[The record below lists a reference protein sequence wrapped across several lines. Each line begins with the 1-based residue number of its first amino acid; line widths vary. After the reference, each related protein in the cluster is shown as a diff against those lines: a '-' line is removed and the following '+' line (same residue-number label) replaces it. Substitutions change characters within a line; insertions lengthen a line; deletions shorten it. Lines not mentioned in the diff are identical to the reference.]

1 MQRHELTPA
10 QKWER
15 LTLADNF
22 IFCKVL
28 EDNPEVCRHLI
39 EILLNIKIDRIEK
52 PAAEKSLKTDFIS
65 RGIRL
70 DVYVKDGNG
79 RSFDIEIQTTRS
91 TSLAK
96 RARYYQGLMDVDNVQ
111 HGSGYD
117 VLNESYVVFL
127 CMGDA
132 FGKGFPVYTFR
143 YRADEDKDF
152 LMDDGTVNVFFNA
165 KKYDTMKSEEL
176 RAFFKYLCGK
186 EPSSGFTDRLSAL
199 VERVKTNAQWRH
211 RFMTWEQE
219 MAIQSNEKA
228 KEIAKELAKDMAK
241 DIAQDMAKD
250 MAKNMAQDMAKDIAR
265 NMVKDTAQSIANDIA
280 NQKVI
285 ETAQKMLKEK
295 IGTPEQISMVT
306 SIPLEKVLELKKE
319 IQ

>member
-1 MQRHELTPA
+1 
-10 QKWER
+10 
-15 LTLADNF
+15 
-22 IFCKVL
+22 
-28 EDNPEVCRHLI
+28 
-39 EILLNIKIDRIEK
+39 
-52 PAAEKSLKTDFIS
+52 
-65 RGIRL
+65 
-70 DVYVKDGNG
+70 
-79 RSFDIEIQTTRS
+79 
-91 TSLAK
+91 
-96 RARYYQGLMDVDNVQ
+96 MDVDNVQ
-111 HGSGYD
+111 HGTGYD

-143 YRADEDKDF
+143 YRADEDNDF

-228 KEIAKELAKDMAK
+228 KELAASTQYAD
-241 DIAQDMAKD
+241 
-250 MAKNMAQDMAKDIAR
+250 
-265 NMVKDTAQSIANDIA
+265 
-280 NQKVI
+280 
-285 ETAQKMLKEK
+285 
-295 IGTPEQISMVT
+295 
-306 SIPLEKVLELKKE
+306 
-319 IQ
+319 

>member
-28 EDNPEVCRHLI
+28 EDNPEVCKHLI
-39 EILLNIKIDRIEK
+39 EILLNLKIDRIEK

-65 RGIRL
+65 HGIRF

-79 RSFDIEIQTTRS
+79 RSFDIEIQTTHS

-111 HGSGYD
+111 HGTGYD

-228 KEIAKELAKDMAK
+228 KEIAKKLAQDMAQ
-241 DIAQDMAKD
+241 DMAQEIAQDMAQEI
-250 MAKNMAQDMAKDIAR
+250 AQDM
-265 NMVKDTAQSIANDIA
+265 T

-295 IGTPEQISMVT
+295 IGTPEQISIVT
-306 SIPLEKVLELKKE
+306 SIPLEKILELKKKM
-319 IQ
+319 Q

>member
-65 RGIRL
+65 RGIRF

-241 DIAQDMAKD
+241 DIAQDI
-250 MAKNMAQDMAKDIAR
+250 AKNMAQDMAKDLAR

-285 ETAQKMLKEK
+285 ETAQKMLKEN

-306 SIPLEKVLELKKE
+306 NIPLEKVLELQKE
-319 IQ
+319 IK

>member
-65 RGIRL
+65 RGIRF

-117 VLNESYVVFL
+117 VLNESYVIFL
-127 CMGDA
+127 CLGDA

-241 DIAQDMAKD
+241 DIAQDI
-250 MAKNMAQDMAKDIAR
+250 AKNMAQDIAKNMAKD
-265 NMVKDTAQSIANDIA
+265 MAQNIA

-306 SIPLEKVLELKKE
+306 SLPLEKILELKKKL
-319 IQ
+319 